1 MNEMNSPQLLFEKSV
16 SGKQAWTLP
25 AAEVPAFS
33 IRELQEKGWLRNA
46 DLKFPEV
53 SEPDIVRH
61 YLRLST
67 LNHGVDSGF
76 YPLGSCTMKYN
87 PKINEDL
94 PRWAA
99 FQDIHPLC
107 LPEQAQ
113 GTLAIM
119 RQLANCLSEITGM
132 DDFTLQPSAGAHG
145 ELTALLMIRKYFREK
160 GEPHRTKI
168 LIPSS
173 AHGTNP
179 ASASMA
185 GFETIPV
192 ICNPEG
198 LVDLDH
204 LKSLLNQEV
213 AALMLTNPN
222 TLGLFETKIGRIEK
236 MVHECGGLLY
246 YDGANLNAI
255 LGLVRP
261 GDMGFD
267 LIHLNLH
274 KTFATPHGGG
284 GPGAGPV
291 GVKSFL
297 AEFLPVPV
305 LDQNSRGFYWN
316 YDRPK
321 SIGKVSGFYG
331 NFAVLVKALAYIKAM
346 GNLELAQAS
355 LDAVINANYL
365 RVCLGGHYQTAYDKT
380 CMHEF
385 VLSATN
391 LPNNIRALDV
401 AKRLMD
407 FGIHPPTVYF
417 PLIVPEALMIEPTE
431 TEDKTALDNFI
442 AAMIQI
448 HREASDSPEVL
459 LTAPHHTPVTR
470 VDEAKA
476 ARTPKLRCS
485 L

>member
-1 MNEMNSPQLLFEKSV
+1 MNEINSPRLIFEKSV
-16 SGKQAWTLP
+16 SGKQAWILP
-25 AAEVPAFS
+25 PTEVPESPAG
-33 IRELQEKGWLRNA
+33 ELKEKGLLRTR
-46 DLKFPEV
+46 DLQFPELT
-53 SEPDIVRH
+53 EPDVVRH
-61 YLRLST
+61 YLQLSAM
-67 LNHGVDSGF
+67 NHGVDSGF

-87 PKINEDL
+87 PKVNEDL
-94 PRWAA
+94 VRWPA
-99 FQDIHPLC
+99 FQDIHPF
-107 LPEQAQ
+107 LPPEWTQ
-113 GTLAIM
+113 GTLAIIH
-119 RQLANCLSEITGM
+119 QLAECLAEITGM
-132 DDFTLQPSAGAHG
+132 DEFTLQPAAGAHG
-145 ELTALLMIRKYFREK
+145 ELTALLMIREYFRKK
-160 GEPHRTKI
+160 GDGRRTKI
-168 LIPSS
+168 LIPTS

-192 ICNPEG
+192 NCNPDG

-204 LKSLLNQEV
+204 LTSLANEEV

-222 TLGLFETKIGRIEK
+222 TLGLFETEIGRIEK
-236 MVHECGGLLY
+236 LIHGCGGLLY
-246 YDGANLNAI
+246 YDGANFNAI
-255 LGLVRP
+255 MSLVRP

-305 LDQNSRGFYWN
+305 LAQNERGFYWN
-316 YDRPK
+316 DERPR

-346 GNLELAQAS
+346 GNLGLAQAS

-365 RVCLGGHYQTAYDKT
+365 RVCLGDHFQIAYDRM

-385 VLSATN
+385 ALSATN
-391 LPNNIRALDV
+391 LPHSIRAMDI

-431 TEDKTALDNFI
+431 TEDKATMDSFI
-442 AAMIQI
+442 AALAQI
-448 HREASDSPEVL
+448 RREAEESPEIL

-470 VDEAKA
+470 VDEAGA
-476 ARTPKLRCS
+476 ARSPKLRY
-485 L
+485 LR